1 LPSAREVPRWAH
13 SRGTETVTLTTNQTP
28 SHTHTV
34 NARNNGTTGAATPQ
48 TPNNNMLGSPYTAQ
62 AAGPVQIYGTNTT
75 GATSLLATTSS
86 GGGNTPH
93 SNVMPYTTLN
103 YCIALSGLFPSR
115 A

>member
-1 LPSAREVPRWAH
+1 
-13 SRGTETVTLTTNQTP
+13 
-28 SHTHTV
+28 
-34 NARNNGTTGAATPQ
+34 
-48 TPNNNMLGSPYTAQ
+48 MLGSPYTAQ